1 MKPLIDRI
9 TFQKVRKM
17 GYGQLTAFLNSIYL
31 QAYKDGQ
38 KDCEGLTT
46 ADVKKVLLGI
56 NGIGEKRAGQIMEAL
71 EMKLDDEETLEWLC
85 GECGKD
91 LSSVKGAK
99 FCPYCGTEL
108 NWGE

>member
-1 MKPLIDRI
+1 
-9 TFQKVRKM
+9 M
-17 GYGQLTAFLNSIYL
+17 GYGQLTAFLNSIYI

-38 KDCEGLTT
+38 KGCEGLGTD
-46 ADVKKVLLGI
+46 DVKKVLLSI

-71 EMKLDDEETLEWLC
+71 NMKLDEEEDMEWLC
-85 GECGKD
+85 GECSKD

-108 NWGE
+108 NWSE